1 MCTLCAEEQHLL
13 QACGGEVQLGQEGVQ
28 VGQVEELDS
37 QQVWHGRHGDRHLL
51 LAEARDAGVS
61 LTRVTTS
68 PGKQRS

>member
-1 MCTLCAEEQHLL
+1 MQP
-13 QACGGEVQLGQEGVQ
+13 CGDEVQLGQEGVQ

-51 LAEARDAGVS
+51 LAETRDAGVS

-68 PGKQRS
+68 PGKQSIQLIVI